1 MIVTLTLIHFLGL
14 MYIFTYLLP
23 FISDSYNDNTY
34 FFYHDVHKI
43 EGLRQLPQVIKIGIM
58 VVALTF
64 YIIIN
69 ISLTRAIY
77 TPAGSIPTDREWD
90 IREDV
95 LTIFKKKNQLTENP
109 LDLDIDR
116 AFITQDDLKSTKK
129 AMKYLEK
136 SVNERYFGMN
146 MSAIEVEHQLFNPP
160 NSSWV
165 IVKGVEENLA
175 LKFHKKYMELTK
187 DKISDSPKSE
197 KFTKARV
204 YFEDKPQLEKISEH
218 AKSEDNNDNENFE
231 EHKRDEENNGE
242 KDDEDSLI
250 TAGGELSDSKLTR
263 DRNTLFPIFSKV
275 YETKVDGSA
284 RIWIRCLKTKPDR
297 CHHWSICN
305 LCVKKMDHHCPW
317 LNNCIGFSNYKYF
330 FNTIFYC
337 TLSSMLAS
345 ATYWEV
351 WGKITWWWRY

>member
-175 LKFHKKYMELTK
+175 LKFHK
-187 DKISDSPKSE
+187 
-197 KFTKARV
+197 
-204 YFEDKPQLEKISEH
+204 
-218 AKSEDNNDNENFE
+218 
-231 EHKRDEENNGE
+231 
-242 KDDEDSLI
+242 
-250 TAGGELSDSKLTR
+250 
-263 DRNTLFPIFSKV
+263 
-275 YETKVDGSA
+275 
-284 RIWIRCLKTKPDR
+284 
-297 CHHWSICN
+297 
-305 LCVKKMDHHCPW
+305 
-317 LNNCIGFSNYKYF
+317 
-330 FNTIFYC
+330 
-337 TLSSMLAS
+337 
-345 ATYWEV
+345 
-351 WGKITWWWRY
+351 